1 MHRKVYFC
9 EKTARNTE
17 RREGEKVMGE
27 SQIYNLTAA
36 GVRVKISFSDTP
48 TASTIEESLVKI
60 LSGRTV

>member
-1 MHRKVYFC
+1 MKSRSSAAETLKHVL
-9 EKTARNTE
+9 
-17 RREGEKVMGE
+17 GE
-27 SQIYNLTAA
+27 SQNYSLTAA

>member
-1 MHRKVYFC
+1 MKSRSSAAETLKHVL
-9 EKTARNTE
+9 
-17 RREGEKVMGE
+17 GE

-48 TASTIEESLVKI
+48 TALTIEESLVKI